1 MKLHTIYRVSTSEG
15 SPKVETVLLPGEIL
29 RWCSF
34 NDETFYRNSFYA
46 TDRLLPLWIEVPIP
60 SGVSVSGLR
69 VTTRRRVPEAGDSAG
84 KRKQSA
90 LYWHN
95 QK

>member
-46 TDRLLPLWIEVPIP
+46 TDRLLPLWIEVHW
-60 SGVSVSGLR
+60 GMEGEQHQLR
-69 VTTRRRVPEAGDSAG
+69 LWSCQQELIGC
-84 KRKQSA
+84 
-90 LYWHN
+90 
-95 QK
+95 